1 MGERIRD
8 WILDFILDVA
18 QGLVE
23 AFVEFLENIL
33 FNYEGLA
40 GIALDAFNFFVWFS
54 GLLLVVICLAQ
65 VINQLLSEGEGSQE
79 ANIWH
84 TIIGSVKA
92 GALLVIMPFAVSF
105 TMNNFIAPISQYFID
120 LMGVNMLDNLE
131 NMLGSTDILEGLAG
145 TLIVLIIWIFVA
157 VVFGFFIV
165 KVFISQ
171 ANMLILEILSPLVAV
186 SVVNDKYDY
195 TSTWTTDIISHTVTL
210 IVLTLTMALF
220 AESLT
225 VYTDEFWTQ
234 MAYVI
239 GSGALVIS
247 GPTLIKQIKFSSGV
261 SRGGS
266 SAVRQALHLFS
277 HRK

>member
-120 LMGVNMLDNLE
+120 LMGINMLDNLE

>member
-1 MGERIRD
+1 MGERIRE
-8 WILDFILDVA
+8 WILGFILDVA

-23 AFVEFLENIL
+23 AFIEFLENIL

-54 GLLLVVICLAQ
+54 ALLLVVICLAQ

-84 TIIGSVKA
+84 TLTGSVKA
-92 GALLVIMPFAVSF
+92 GALLVIMPFAVNF
-105 TMNNFIAPISQYFID
+105 TMNNFIAPISQHFIN
-120 LMGVNMLDNLE
+120 LMGDNMLDNLE
-131 NMLGSTDILEGLAG
+131 GMLGSTDILEGLAG

-171 ANMLILEILSPLVAV
+171 ANMLILEVLSPLVAV

-225 VYTDEFWTQ
+225 IYTDEFWTQ